1 MVSGG
6 LLCRLSRAAAV
17 QQLMNKTSTD
27 WEDALRD
34 TSPPDFL
41 RLFYPFHY
49 QVGSTI
55 EAALRGKQL
64 SQHQTVILWII
75 HSEGDHGNTMRR
87 KDIELRIGSWFDI
100 TSSAI
105 SKALRSLARAEM
117 PYLEIREDP
126 NSGREKLVTMTEE
139 GQRQI
144 QEMINRSEEFIG
156 KIVEELSED
165 EIRAGLVFMRRV
177 SEIVPTLVNN

>member
-1 MVSGG
+1 MSALTDRVGVT
-6 LLCRLSRAAAV
+6 LLMSKKNTAKRG
-17 QQLMNKTSTD
+17 
-27 WEDALRD
+27 ALRN

-49 QVGSTI
+49 QVGSSI
-55 EAALRGKQL
+55 ESALRGTQF

-75 HSEGDHGNTMRR
+75 HSEGGQGKVMRR
-87 KDIELRIGSWFDI
+87 KDIELRISSWFDI

-126 NSGREKLVTMTEE
+126 NSGREKLVTMTAE

-144 QEMINRSEEFIG
+144 QKMIKRSEAFIG
-156 KIVEELSED
+156 RIVAELSEE
-165 EIRAGLVFMRRV
+165 EIQAGLVFMRRV
-177 SEIVPTLVNN
+177 SEVVPTLVDD

>member
-1 MVSGG
+1 MSGHKDRVG
-6 LLCRLSRAAAV
+6 ALLMSKKITA
-17 QQLMNKTSTD
+17 NK
-27 WEDALRD
+27 DALRT

-55 EAALRGKQL
+55 ESALRGKQL

-75 HSEGDHGNTMRR
+75 HSEGDRGKLMRR
-87 KDIELRIGSWFDI
+87 KDIELRISSWFDI

-126 NSGREKLVTMTEE
+126 HSGREKLVTMTSE

-144 QEMINRSEEFIG
+144 QEMIKRSEAFIG
-156 KIVEELSED
+156 KIVEELTAE
-165 EIRAGLVFMRRV
+165 EIHAGLLFMRRV
-177 SEIVPTLVNN
+177 SEVVPTLVKD

>member
-1 MVSGG
+1 MSKND
-6 LLCRLSRAAAV
+6 AA
-17 QQLMNKTSTD
+17 K
-27 WEDALRD
+27 EGALRT
-34 TSPPDFL
+34 TSPADFL

-55 EAALRGKQL
+55 ESALRGKQL

-75 HSEGDHGNTMRR
+75 HSEGIDGRIMRR
-87 KDIELRIGSWFDI
+87 KDIELRISSWFDI

-117 PYLEIREDP
+117 PYLDIAEDP
-126 NSGREKLVTMTEE
+126 NSGREKLVTMTTE

-144 QEMINRSEEFIG
+144 EEMISRSEAFIG
-156 KIVEELSED
+156 RIVEELSAD
-165 EIRAGLVFMRRV
+165 EIRAGLLFMRRV
-177 SEIVPTLVNN
+177 SEVVPTLAKD

>member
-1 MVSGG
+1 MSENNTQHRG
-6 LLCRLSRAAAV
+6 
-17 QQLMNKTSTD
+17 
-27 WEDALRD
+27 ALRD

-75 HSEGDHGNTMRR
+75 HSEGDQGKIMRR
-87 KDIELRIGSWFDI
+87 KDIELRISAWFDI

-105 SKALRSLARAEM
+105 SKALRSLAKADM

-126 NSGREKLVTMTEE
+126 NSGREKLVTLTAE

-144 QEMINRSEEFIG
+144 QQMIERSEQFIG
-156 KIVEELSED
+156 RIVEELSAQ
-165 EIRAGLVFMRRV
+165 EIRAGLLFMRRV
-177 SEIVPTLVNN
+177 SDIVPTLIND

>member
-1 MVSGG
+1 MNSNPGTD
-6 LLCRLSRAAAV
+6 SIRAA
-17 QQLMNKTSTD
+17 
-27 WEDALRD
+27 
-34 TSPPDFL
+34 SPADFL

-55 EAALRGKQL
+55 ESALRGEQL

-75 HSEGDHGNTMRR
+75 HSEGEAGQIMRR
-87 KDIELRIGSWFDI
+87 KDIEARIGLWFDI

-117 PYLEIREDP
+117 PYLSISEDP
-126 NSGREKLVTMTEE
+126 RSGREKLVTLTAE

-144 QEMINRSEEFIG
+144 QAMIARSEAFIAR
-156 KIVEELSED
+156 IVAELSDD
-165 EIRAGLVFMRRV
+165 EIRSGIQFMRRV
-177 SEIVPTLVNN
+177 SEIVPGLNRAG

>member
-1 MVSGG
+1 
-6 LLCRLSRAAAV
+6 
-17 QQLMNKTSTD
+17 
-27 WEDALRD
+27 
-34 TSPPDFL
+34 
-41 RLFYPFHY
+41 
-49 QVGSTI
+49 
-55 EAALRGKQL
+55 
-64 SQHQTVILWII
+64 
-75 HSEGDHGNTMRR
+75 MRR
-87 KDIELRIGSWFDI
+87 KDIELRIGAWFDI

-144 QEMINRSEEFIG
+144 QEMINRSEQFIG
-156 KIVEELSED
+156 KIVEQLTEE

-177 SEIVPTLVNN
+177 SEVVPTLVND

>member
-1 MVSGG
+1 MSAFKNRVGT
-6 LLCRLSRAAAV
+6 LLMSKKNTA
-17 QQLMNKTSTD
+17 NKS
-27 WEDALRD
+27 ALRA

-55 EAALRGKQL
+55 ESALRGKQL

-75 HSEGDHGNTMRR
+75 HSEGDQGKTMRR
-87 KDIELRIGSWFDI
+87 KDIELRISSWFDI

-126 NSGREKLVTMTEE
+126 HSGREKLVTMTAE

-144 QEMINRSEEFIG
+144 QKMIKRSEEFIG
-156 KIVEELSED
+156 RIVEELSED

-177 SEIVPTLVNN
+177 SEVVPTLVND

>member
-1 MVSGG
+1 MSA
-6 LLCRLSRAAAV
+6 LLDRVGTLLMSKKNAAKAGP
-17 QQLMNKTSTD
+17 
-27 WEDALRD
+27 LRT

-55 EAALRGKQL
+55 ESSLRGKQL

-75 HSEGDHGNTMRR
+75 HSEGDQGRTMRR
-87 KDIELRIGSWFDI
+87 KDIEMRIGSWFDI

-117 PYLEIREDP
+117 PFLEIREDP
-126 NSGREKLVTMTEE
+126 NSGREKLVTMTAE
-139 GQRQI
+139 GQREI
-144 QEMINRSEEFIG
+144 EEMIQRSEAFIG
-156 KIVEELSED
+156 RIVEELTAD
-165 EIRAGLVFMRRV
+165 EIQAGLVFMRRV
-177 SEIVPTLVNN
+177 SEIVPTLVND